1 MAKKPPAKSKGPAAA
16 PPPPPAPDYS
26 GAVDTSKGLLK
37 TMQKLG
43 DVQGKVAQGAKDLTK
58 SFNQA
63 GQEADKAGKSKFW
76 SMGKSSLEGMFSI

>member
-43 DVQGKVAQGAKDLTK
+43 DVQRKVSQGAKDLTK
-58 SFNQA
+58 SFNQTA
-63 GQEADKAGKSKFW
+63 KEADTAGKSKFW
-76 SMGKSSLEGMFSI
+76 SVGKSSMDGMIG